1 MPLAAGFATVCVSLL
16 PFFQTRRFRAFRASL
31 FAALGLWGIA
41 PGLHAFLLYMDVP
54 HVQRAFQLDL
64 LMGAIYLVCPQRS
77 RPWSDASWKSLHG
90 SQ

>member
-1 MPLAAGFATVCVSLL
+1 MDLHLHKVVIAFSELMSLDAGFATVCVSLL

-41 PGLHAFLLYMDVP
+41 PGLHALLLYMDVP

-64 LMGAIYLVCPQRS
+64 LMGGIYLV
-77 RPWSDASWKSLHG
+77 RP
-90 SQ
+90 